1 MRGFC
6 KWLPQRGEGSWHW
19 EGSWEAILR
28 VLQRQS
34 WFTAWSAPQ
43 QSGLGFVLG
52 APGTTNGAHTFRLFS
67 WFEHPSLFCAPP
79 ISISVPNATANKS
92 NTATWDLSDIID
104 LTPAMSLKT
113 FFFLLSNWLFTHSV
127 WLWLLSNSWY
137 DNNAKYYMAQFI
149 VKFGIQGWLIFFM
162 SDLTRGYF

>member
-113 FFFLLSNWLFTHSV
+113 FFFVFFLTGCLLTV
-127 WLWLLSNSWY
+127 Y
-137 DNNAKYYMAQFI
+137 DYGF
-149 VKFGIQGWLIFFM
+149 FLILGM
-162 SDLTRGYF
+162 IIMQNTIWPNL